1 MTMAQVAHP
10 TPRPEMAYTHL
21 ANGEA
26 VLLHLEKRKYYV
38 LNVTAARIWDMLS
51 EGRNADEIA
60 AGLAD
65 EFEVDAEYAKGSVSR
80 MLSELGSGGFLR
92 GPAR

>member
-1 MTMAQVAHP
+1 MAKVALPTPGPNVAH
-10 TPRPEMAYTHL
+10 TQL

-38 LNVTAARIWDMLS
+38 LNVTAARIWDMLT
-51 EGRNADEIA
+51 EGRDADEIA

-65 EFEVDAEYAKGSVSR
+65 EFEVDVEHAKGSVSR
-80 MLSELGSGGFLR
+80 MLSELDSRGFLR
-92 GPAR
+92 GVAGQ